1 MEDSERGLRSRV
13 QLIKESLHKFHET
26 AKTEVKGALGI
37 NGSRV
42 GDLRETI
49 LEIS

>member
-26 AKTEVKGALGI
+26 AKTEVKGAQGI

-42 GDLRETI
+42 GDLWETI